1 LTILQEVFEVIRQN
15 VNRIL
20 NIYNVN
26 NTAGLKNYASCIDS
40 EEGKKAFRE
49 VYPHINYIKVEPIQK
64 SQAEITPEII
74 ESRIREKE
82 ISFFER
88 KVFKKYKNLLYLLE
102 EDRLKS
108 RE

>member
-1 LTILQEVFEVIRQN
+1 

-49 VYPHINYIKVEPIQK
+49 VYPHINYIKVEPAPKNQIDI
-64 SQAEITPEII
+64 APEVI
-74 ESRIREKE
+74 ESRIK
-82 ISFFER
+82 
-88 KVFKKYKNLLYLLE
+88 
-102 EDRLKS
+102 
-108 RE
+108 